1 MGIPL
6 RHADEVRAGRRFAF
20 GKNWQR
26 FLSVMDDDR
35 ILEAEKSLQDFLGL
49 DSFAG
54 KTFLD
59 VGSGSGLFSLAAR
72 RLGAAVVS
80 FDNDPRSVA
89 CTDALRRRYFP
100 DDSRWRVMLGSVLDA
115 DFLESL
121 GSFDVVY
128 AWGVLHHTGNMWR
141 ALENVTIATASG
153 SRLFVAIYND
163 GGRVSRR
170 WLKRKQRYNRLPR
183 VLQLPYAVVVF
194 APVEL
199 ASLGLFAVRGNAR
212 GYFSLWRNYKSSRGM
227 SRQHDMIDWI
237 GGYPYEFASI
247 DQLLMFFGRTGFGV
261 TKVVPNSGIGNHQ
274 IVLERA

>member
-1 MGIPL
+1 
-6 RHADEVRAGRRFAF
+6 
-20 GKNWQR
+20 
-26 FLSVMDDDR
+26 
-35 ILEAEKSLQDFLGL
+35 
-49 DSFAG
+49 
-54 KTFLD
+54 
-59 VGSGSGLFSLAAR
+59 
-72 RLGAAVVS
+72 
-80 FDNDPRSVA
+80 
-89 CTDALRRRYFP
+89 
-100 DDSRWRVMLGSVLDA
+100 
-115 DFLESL
+115 
-121 GSFDVVY
+121 
-128 AWGVLHHTGNMWR
+128 MWR

-170 WLKRKQRYNRLPR
+170 WRKRKQHYNRLPG
-183 VLQLPYAVVVF
+183 VLRLPYACAVF

-199 ASLGLFAVRGNAR
+199 ALLGLFAVRGNVR

-247 DQLLMFFGRTGFGV
+247 DQLLMFFRRTGFGV

>member
-1 MGIPL
+1 MGNPL

-20 GKNWQR
+20 GENWQR
-26 FLSVMDDDR
+26 FLSVLDDDR

-54 KTFLD
+54 RTFLD

-72 RLGAAVVS
+72 RLGATVVS

-89 CTDALRRRYFP
+89 CTDALRRRHFP
-100 DDSRWRVMLGSVLDA
+100 GDPLWRVMLGSVLDA

-128 AWGVLHHTGNMWR
+128 AWGVLHHSGNLWR
-141 ALENVTIATASG
+141 ALENVTIATAAG

-183 VLQLPYAVVVF
+183 VLRLPYAFVVF

-199 ASLGLFAVRGNAR
+199 ALLGLFVMRGNAR
-212 GYFSLWRNYKSSRGM
+212 GYFSLWRNYKNSRGM

-261 TKVVPNSGIGNHQ
+261 TRVVPNGGIGNHQ
-274 IVLERA
+274 IVLERS